1 MLRQGYVFS
10 IDQDMRMRLRQSV
23 YIAHVLLLASGA
35 MTSGA
40 QRAAHDMSATANDTA
55 TPPRAHLMLQ
65 AIPLVTRAVPS
76 AGGAPGSQAVV
87 SQLVAMLRASL
98 GGGHAALAAT
108 LDGEGVT
115 MPNGELN
122 TGAYGEG
129 FVDRRHPHTYI
140 HELMVT
146 GRGVAGPVAWSA
158 TAGRGFAPFGTDDP
172 MMRPIVKF
180 PINHHLAQ
188 VLERATVIGA
198 LRTGPVIFEAG
209 TFGGDEPTQ
218 PSSFP
223 RVTRLGDSWSARV
236 TATPLAGV
244 ELQASHARVASPEET
259 TGVGLDQR
267 KQSVSGRVIS
277 SDAGGYLLAEWART
291 VEHDAV
297 RKSDVFGY
305 ESVLAEGAIRF
316 GATGLAL
323 RLERSDRPEEDRL
336 MDAFR
341 TPRPATDLSI
351 GGITQWTSA
360 TIHLAAPAF
369 RRGPLT
375 GIPFVEGAMLSARAR
390 NVLSLITPER
400 LYGTTRFTMLTA
412 GLRMGFGAAHARMGR
427 YGVADVGG
435 PSLGG
440 MSASGNHH

>member
-1 MLRQGYVFS
+1 M
-10 IDQDMRMRLRQSV
+10 
-23 YIAHVLLLASGA
+23 AHVLLLASGA
-35 MTSGA
+35 MASGA
-40 QRAAHDMSATANDTA
+40 QRARHDMSTMARDTA

-65 AIPLVTRAVPS
+65 AIPLVTRAAPS
-76 AGGAPGSQAVV
+76 AAGAPVSQAVV

-98 GGGHAALAAT
+98 ADGHTALAAT
-108 LDGEGVT
+108 LDGEGAT

-146 GRGVAGPVAWSA
+146 GRGVSGPVAWSA

-180 PINHHLAQ
+180 PINHHLSQ
-188 VLERATVIGA
+188 ILERAAVIGA
-198 LRTGPVIFEAG
+198 LRAGPVILEGG

-223 RVTRLGDSWSARV
+223 RASRLGDSWSARV
-236 TATPLAGV
+236 TATPAAGV
-244 ELQASHARVASPEET
+244 ELQVSHARVASPEET
-259 TGVGLDQR
+259 SGIGLDQR

-277 SDAGGYLLAEWART
+277 SDGRRYLLAEWART
-291 VEHDAV
+291 VERDAV

-316 GATGLAL
+316 GATALAL

-336 MDAFR
+336 MEAFR

-351 GGITQWTSA
+351 NGLTRWTTA
-360 TIHLAAPAF
+360 TLHLAAPAF
-369 RRGPLT
+369 TSGPLS
-375 GIPFVEGAMLSARAR
+375 GIPFVEAAVLSARAR
-390 NVLSLITPER
+390 NALSPITPER
-400 LYGTTRFTMLTA
+400 LYGTSRFTMLTA
-412 GLRMGFGAAHARMGR
+412 GLRMGLGAAHARMGR
-427 YGVADVGG
+427 YGVADLGG
-435 PSLGG
+435 PSIGS
-440 MSASGNHH
+440 MSVPGSHQH